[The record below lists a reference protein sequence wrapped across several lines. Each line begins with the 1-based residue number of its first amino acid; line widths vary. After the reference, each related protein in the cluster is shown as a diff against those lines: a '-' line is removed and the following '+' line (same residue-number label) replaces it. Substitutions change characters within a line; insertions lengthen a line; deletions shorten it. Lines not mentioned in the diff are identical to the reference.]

1 MKSPVTHRSA
11 GVTAGTSRRMLP
23 DTRVT
28 AYCALLGLAV
38 GVLVV
43 APWVRGGYLL
53 LLDWVSGPQQTLTPG
68 VYGLSGSAL
77 DAMPFRIGTQ
87 ALRRLVGSAATAW
100 LLILAYFPIAA
111 AGASVAAGGTR
122 WRRYA
127 AALFIVCNPVVVDR
141 IRVGHVSFLL
151 AIALLPWLYAALLHA
166 RKRNSWFSVRP
177 ALWYALAISINPH
190 AAWLGGL
197 MVLVV
202 TFVPKPSWRALVR
215 ALQVVAAAG
224 LVYGYALILW
234 LTNTRVL
241 NVTEADLQVYAT
253 QSGPGGLLPTVASL
267 HGFWRADP
275 DTTVQ
280 AWLGGIGVLL
290 FAVLIAGVVFG
301 AAMLWRREVDRA
313 APLVVIGVLG
323 MLLAAGINGP
333 LGGPYRWAFDHVP
346 LFEAMRE
353 QQKWIALVLLAYAVF
368 FGSAVEWLAHR
379 VPRREFAL
387 PALVLPLVMAPTLVW
402 GLGGTITTSQYPK
415 GWWAANFVMGRGQ
428 GLALFL
434 PWHAY
439 QPFAFSQGRTIAT
452 PSNAFFRRN
461 VLTSDAVE
469 LPGLRTDSTSLRTGY
484 VSRLVADGGGG
495 AFGRLVAPL
504 GVEYVVLAKTTEAV
518 DYAWVGEQPDLQQVL
533 DTETMTVY
541 RVLAEGTGRVVQR
554 RVATYEELLAEAA
567 AGGVG
572 SEAVTPGIADTAT
585 TPSDAAGDIQKAG
598 ETTWTVAAGTPGWTV
613 IPEEFSPGW
622 QVGGR
627 SGEPTVAGT
636 IAFDLRGEPATVT
649 YEPWRYLLPA
659 TLASLAA
666 LAGLVAAGV
675 WAHRQDVVATLQ
687 RSGQAGP
694 PGP

>member
-1 MKSPVTHRSA
+1 MNALVRQRPATTPSGRQRIP
-11 GVTAGTSRRMLP
+11 P

-28 AYCALLGLAV
+28 VYCGLLGLVV
-38 GVLVV
+38 GLAVV
-43 APWVRGGYLL
+43 APWMRGGYLL

-87 ALRRLVGSAATAW
+87 ALRRIVGSAATAW

-166 RKRNSWFSVRP
+166 RERNAWFAVRP
-177 ALWYALAISINPH
+177 ALWFALAISINPH
-190 AAWLGGL
+190 AAWLGG
-197 MVLVV
+197 VLVV
-202 TFVPKPSWRALVR
+202 VVTLVPRPSWRGAAR
-215 ALQVVAAAG
+215 GLQVIAAAA
-224 LVYGYALILW
+224 LVYGYALVLW

-241 NVTEADLQVYAT
+241 NVTQADLQAYAT
-253 QSGPGGLLPTVASL
+253 SPGPGGLLPTVASL
-267 HGFWRADP
+267 HGFWRAGEDV
-275 DTTVQ
+275 TVR
-280 AWLGGIGVLL
+280 AWLGGFGLLL
-290 FAVLIAGVVFG
+290 FALLIAAVLLG
-301 AAMLWRREVDRA
+301 AAALWRRDRDRA
-313 APLVVIGVLG
+313 ASLIVVALLG
-323 MLLAAGINGP
+323 LLLAAGTNGP
-333 LGGPYRWAFDHVP
+333 IGGVYRWAFEHVP

-368 FGSAVEWLAHR
+368 FGAAVEWLAQT

-387 PALVLPLVMAPTLVW
+387 PAVVLPLLIAPTLFW
-402 GLGGTITTSQYPK
+402 GLGATISTSQYPA
-415 GWWAANFVMGRGQ
+415 GWWASNFVMGRGQ

-439 QPFAFSQGRTIAT
+439 QSFDFSQNRTIAT
-452 PSNAFFRRN
+452 PSNAFFGRS

-469 LPGLRTDSTSLRTGY
+469 LPGLRTDSTALRTAY

-504 GVEYVVLAKTTEAV
+504 GVEYIVLAKTVAYG
-518 DYAWVGEQPDLQQVL
+518 DYAWVDEQPDLLQVL
-533 DTETMTVY
+533 DTAAMTVY
-541 RVLAEGTGRVVQR
+541 RVLPQGTGRVVHR
-554 RVATYEELLAEAA
+554 RVATYEELLTQVAS
-567 AGGVG
+567 GGVG
-572 SEAVTPGIADTAT
+572 SEAVTATGDT
-585 TPSDAAGDIQKAG
+585 SDATVSVDSGDIRKAG
-598 ETTWTVAAGTPGWTV
+598 ETTWTVGPGAPGWTV

-622 QVGGR
+622 QVDGR
-627 SGEPTVAGT
+627 SGQPTVAGT
-636 IAFDLRGEPATVT
+636 IAFDLSGEPATVT
-649 YEPWRYLLPA
+649 YAPWRYLLPA
-659 TLASLAA
+659 TLASLLA

-675 WAHRQDVVATLQ
+675 WAHRQELLATLQ
-687 RSGQAGP
+687 RQGQAGP
-694 PGP
+694 PQL